1 MLYYALFLFGII
13 ILLFINRSDETCAE
27 WKPRAIP
34 TDLRKDPNYSRYYNA
49 LARLVFLGITPF
61 VLLTYFNYKICYGMR
76 LPSLLTENDGSYGQG
91 VRSEVRR
98 NQENDAA
105 KVLIGIVVVFI
116 ICHTLRVT
124 IDVYE
129 MINIEKIISCHGLG
143 RHGVHSWV
151 MMLNEFSS
159 AMVTLNSSVNMIIY
173 GLIKPNIRQHI
184 FRFKRSIYGQ
194 DQTNK
199 TQEDNIFELHSL
211 LTVQRS
217 TEPTRNL

>member
-1 MLYYALFLFGII
+1 
-13 ILLFINRSDETCAE
+13 
-27 WKPRAIP
+27 
-34 TDLRKDPNYSRYYNA
+34 
-49 LARLVFLGITPF
+49 
-61 VLLTYFNYKICYGMR
+61 MR
-76 LPSLLTENDGSYGQG
+76 LPSLLSENNGNAGHG

-98 NQENDAA
+98 NQENEAA
-105 KVLIGIVVVFI
+105 KVLIGIVAVFI

-129 MINIEKIISCHGLG
+129 MINIEKIISCHRIG

-151 MMLNEFSS
+151 VMLNEFSS

-184 FRFKRSIYGQ
+184 FRFKRNIYGQ

-211 LTVQRS
+211 LTVQKSTDNSLLTVQRS
-217 TEPTRNL
+217 IRSNNSRV